1 LVERNSFDEMVKRFG
16 VGASR
21 RQLLGG
27 LIGSAAAA
35 LAGVALGG
43 DEAIA
48 AKKGPKSKKTKSD
61 NGKQKGVGKGNGIG
75 QGNGGGNTG
84 GNGHGNGGS
93 GPSKL
98 SFCHKNEV
106 TSEYE
111 FITVAKTAEKSHL
124 NHGDVPCGDPS
135 SIPACKVGTCDETG
149 ACGTAN
155 AEDSIACGIAGTC
168 QGGECVEPT
177 P

>member
-1 LVERNSFDEMVKRFG
+1 LVERNSFDELVKRFG
-16 VGASR
+16 AGASR

-27 LIGSAAAA
+27 LIGSAAA

-43 DEAIA
+43 GEAIA
-48 AKKGPKSKKTKSD
+48 AKKGGKGKSK
-61 NGKQKGVGKGNGIG
+61 GKGKGVDKPVGPGNGIG

-155 AEDSIACGIAGTC
+155 AEDNIACGIAGTC